1 MSEIKIAGVMREGA
15 YSPNHIGNDA
25 NIFNATAEQLRRR
38 GYVVNIYSEEQFR
51 KGIMG
56 EPVILNMCRAASSIG
71 MLQKYED
78 EGKLVV
84 NSGYGIE
91 NCTRERMTR
100 LLMSHGIPYP
110 ESLIVNTNEAVI
122 SELKRAD
129 MEACW
134 VKRGDFH
141 AMHKEDVSYCRHP
154 QEAQDVLQEYFYR
167 GINRAVINRHLEGDL
182 VKFYGIAGTRF
193 FYHFYPFYG
202 HNEKFGLDAVNGMP
216 HMVPY
221 DADALHAMCEK
232 AADLLD
238 VVMYGGDCI
247 ISSDGSFSIIDFND
261 WPSFAPCRKE
271 ASVQIARAAISRIK
285 AFFKN

>member
-1 MSEIKIAGVMREGA
+1 
-15 YSPNHIGNDA
+15 
-25 NIFNATAEQLRRR
+25 
-38 GYVVNIYSEEQFR
+38 
-51 KGIMG
+51 
-56 EPVILNMCRAASSIG
+56 
-71 MLQKYED
+71 ML
-78 EGKLVV
+78 
-84 NSGYGIE
+84 
-91 NCTRERMTR
+91 
-100 LLMSHGIPYP
+100 H
-110 ESLIVNTNEAVI
+110 
-122 SELKRAD
+122 
-129 MEACW
+129 
-134 VKRGDFH
+134 
-141 AMHKEDVSYCRHP
+141 
-154 QEAQDVLQEYFYR
+154 EYYYR
-167 GINRAVINRHLEGDL
+167 GIKRAVINRHLVGDL

-247 ISSDGSFSIIDFND
+247 ISSAGSFSIIDFND

-271 ASVQIARAAISRIK
+271 ASVQIARAVISRIK

>member
-91 NCTRERMTR
+91 NCTRERM
-100 LLMSHGIPYP
+100 
-110 ESLIVNTNEAVI
+110 
-122 SELKRAD
+122 
-129 MEACW
+129 
-134 VKRGDFH
+134 KRGGFH

-271 ASVQIARAAISRIK
+271 ASVQIARAVISRIK